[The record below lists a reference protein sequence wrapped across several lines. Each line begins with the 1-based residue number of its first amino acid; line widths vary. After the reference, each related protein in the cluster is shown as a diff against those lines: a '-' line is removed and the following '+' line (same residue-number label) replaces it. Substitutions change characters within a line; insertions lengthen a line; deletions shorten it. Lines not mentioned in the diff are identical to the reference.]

1 MSGSGAVLLLAA
13 FVGGGFAGIA
23 RAAEPA
29 PVALNPAGDRITD
42 ATIARDRATMENLG
56 RRLAAVDSSGSPAY
70 VYARAQALAWLEVAR
85 DQYALNDRSGL
96 VDDAFERASNLAAML
111 ETRGA
116 KLRPEFQSGGATPRI
131 REDLWQMADSVKR
144 TEAFRCV
151 AVDVARLEVT
161 LVRAGHET
169 TVCRAEDPHPHAM
182 AAAAGAARVR
192 SLAAECILRV
202 AIAPAPE
209 PKPPTPEA
217 APAAVP
223 AAKEVVQTALRRLGA
238 FSNVHFDL
246 GAETISLASASVLDS
261 VATVMSSVPEI
272 RATLIGHTDP
282 RGSIAYNLALGQRRA
297 SAVRDYLV
305 RRGVNAVRL
314 SIGSQGKTALV
325 AVGTSAHEY
334 ALNRRVEI
342 QYSAPIDTRISVRR
356 QEGDL
361 QIEKS
366 RPKAKAAAPHRKLK
380 GVRKRVAGAAKK
392 SGATAVKTPAPR

>member
-13 FVGGGFAGIA
+13 FVGGGFAGTA

-29 PVALNPAGDRITD
+29 PVAFNPVGDRITD
-42 ATIARDRATMENLG
+42 AAIARDRATMENLG

-70 VYARAQALAWLEVAR
+70 AYTRAQALAWLEVAR

-111 ETRGA
+111 ETRGV

-192 SLAAECILRV
+192 SLAGECILRV
-202 AIAPAPE
+202 AIAPTPAP
-209 PKPPTPEA
+209 KSPTPEV
-217 APAAVP
+217 APAPVP
-223 AAKEVVQTALRRLGA
+223 ETLQSALRRLGA
-238 FSNVHFDL
+238 FSNVHFDRN
-246 GAETISLASASVLDS
+246 ADTISVASASVLDS
-261 VATVMSSVPEI
+261 VAVVMRSVAEI

-282 RGSIAYNLALGQRRA
+282 RGSVAYNLALGQRRA

-305 RRGVNAVRL
+305 RSGVNAARL

-325 AVGTSAHEY
+325 AAGTSAHEH

-361 QIEKS
+361 QIEKP
-366 RPKAKAAAPHRKLK
+366 RPKKPAAPHRTAK
-380 GVRKRVAGAAKK
+380 GLRQRAAGTSRK
-392 SGATAVKTPAPR
+392 SGATAIKTPTPR